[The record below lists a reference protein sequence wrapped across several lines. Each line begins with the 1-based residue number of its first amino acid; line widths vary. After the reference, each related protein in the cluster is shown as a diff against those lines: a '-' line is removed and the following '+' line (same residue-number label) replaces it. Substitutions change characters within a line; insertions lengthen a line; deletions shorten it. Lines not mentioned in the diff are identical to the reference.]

1 MANHFRRD
9 ARAEGVANGSSSAGK
24 PGARKAAIVI
34 GLTLLALVLL
44 GIVLF
49 VLWQRT
55 NGESKESGSKGE
67 AKVETVS
74 PKTDD
79 GNSSGEPAGNGLP
92 FSLTGVSSN
101 APVVKVKE
109 GETKASLADE
119 WTFGGDYREIGSF
132 PIDGSTVFG
141 SFTDDPDNLLSY
153 APALIGTSGGKR
165 LGSASA
171 ASGDGYFEPQDGT
184 GNSKQIVWRS
194 ARVNDS
200 NAFGVDDWQISRW
213 SAKDNEVR
221 VLASAESVNGRND
234 TPSIVG
240 EVVPTAN
247 DDYAF
252 FASNVLAGDSSW
264 ECDVLAMPV
273 DGGDVR
279 KLGEGSFP
287 AAVSGGVLFAT
298 SRVSDGHYAK
308 VCSARNG
315 SLTAAKTRLTVKSG
329 SDQWGVT
336 GVWASGNYKAV
347 SFSPASASSQTYV
360 GLWSGDFEK
369 PVIWLVIPS
378 GSVVAS
384 MNDRW
389 FVWGSG
395 SQGEN
400 AGMYAYRWSDGKT
413 LYLGTAKGYSRPAIS
428 EDGDVVM
435 VPETDGNDAARYHVG
450 KLD

>member
-1 MANHFRRD
+1 M
-9 ARAEGVANGSSSAGK
+9 
-24 PGARKAAIVI
+24 
-34 GLTLLALVLL
+34 
-44 GIVLF
+44 
-49 VLWQRT
+49 
-55 NGESKESGSKGE
+55 
-67 AKVETVS
+67 
-74 PKTDD
+74 
-79 GNSSGEPAGNGLP
+79 
-92 FSLTGVSSN
+92 
-101 APVVKVKE
+101 KVKE

-153 APALIGTSGGKR
+153 EPALIGASGARGLGGVSATSG
-165 LGSASA
+165 
-171 ASGDGYFEPQDGT
+171 DEYFEPQDGT

-315 SLTAAKTRLTVKSG
+315 SLTAAKTRLAVKSG

-369 PVIWLVIPS
+369 PVIWLAIPS

>member
-1 MANHFRRD
+1 MANHFRREAKTD
-9 ARAEGVANGSSSAGK
+9 RVVNGASSAEN
-24 PGARKAAIVI
+24 PGAKKAVVVI
-34 GLTLLALVLL
+34 CLVLL
-44 GIVLF
+44 VLISLAV
-49 VLWQRT
+49 VLWSRT
-55 NGESKESGSKGE
+55 NGSKKGSGFKGE

-74 PKTDD
+74 PAAD
-79 GNSSGEPAGNGLP
+79 GGDSSGKPAGNGLP

-101 APVVKVKE
+101 APIVKVKE
-109 GETKASLADE
+109 GEAKASLADE

-132 PIDGSTVFG
+132 PIDGSAVFG

-153 APALIGTSGGKR
+153 VPALIGPSGAKR
-165 LGSASA
+165 MGSASA

-184 GNSKQIVWRS
+184 GNSKQVVWRS

-200 NAFGVDDWQISRW
+200 NAFGMDDWQISRW
-213 SAKDNEVR
+213 SAKDGEVR
-221 VLASAESVNGRND
+221 VLASAEGVNGRKD

-247 DDYAF
+247 DAYAF
-252 FASNVLAGDSSW
+252 FASNVLAGDSLW

-273 DGGDVR
+273 NGGDVQR
-279 KLGEGSFP
+279 LGEGSFP
-287 AAVSGGVLFAT
+287 AAVSGGVVFAT
-298 SRVSDGHYAK
+298 SRLADGHYAK
-308 VCSARNG
+308 VCSASND
-315 SLTAAKTRLTVKSG
+315 SLTTAKTRLAVRSG

-336 GVWASGNYKAV
+336 GVWASGNYRAV
-347 SFSPASASSQTYV
+347 SFSPASGTGQTYV

-369 PVIWLVIPS
+369 PVIWLAIPS

-435 VPETDGNDAARYHVG
+435 VPETDGKDAARYHVG

>member
-1 MANHFRRD
+1 MANHFRRETG
-9 ARAEGVANGSSSAGK
+9 AEGVANGSSSAGK
-24 PGARKAAIVI
+24 LGARKAAIVI
-34 GLTLLALVLL
+34 GLSLLVLALL

-49 VLWQRT
+49 VLWTRT
-55 NGESKESGSKGE
+55 NGEPKESGSKGE
-67 AKVETVS
+67 AEVETVS

-79 GNSSGEPAGNGLP
+79 GNSSGGPAGTGLP

-101 APVVKVKE
+101 APIVKVKE
-109 GETKASLADE
+109 GEAKASLADE

-153 APALIGTSGGKR
+153 TPALIDTSGTKR

-171 ASGDGYFEPQDGT
+171 VSGDGYFEPQDGT
-184 GNSKQIVWRS
+184 GNSKQVVWRS

-221 VLASAESVNGRND
+221 VLASAEGINGRKD
-234 TPSIVG
+234 TPGIVG

-252 FASNVLAGDSSW
+252 FASNVLSGDSSW
-264 ECDVLAMPV
+264 ECDVIAMPV
-273 DGGDVR
+273 NGGEVQG
-279 KLGEGSFP
+279 LGEGSFP

-336 GVWASGNYKAV
+336 GVWASGNYRAV

-360 GLWSGDFEK
+360 GLWSGDFDK
-369 PVIWLVIPS
+369 PVVWLAIPS

-413 LYLGTAKGYSRPAIS
+413 LYLGTAKGYSRPSIS
-428 EDGDVVM
+428 QDGDVVM
-435 VPETDGNDAARYHVG
+435 VPETDGNKATRYHVG

>member
-9 ARAEGVANGSSSAGK
+9 ARAEGVANGSSSAEK
-24 PGARKAAIVI
+24 PGARKAAIVF
-34 GLTLLALVLL
+34 GLTLLAVVLL

-49 VLWQRT
+49 VLWPRT

-74 PKTDD
+74 SNTDD

-92 FSLTGVSSN
+92 FTLTGVSSN
-101 APVVKVKE
+101 APIVKVKE

-141 SFTDDPDNLLSY
+141 SFTDDPDSLLSY
-153 APALIGTSGGKR
+153 EPALIGASGARRLGGVSATSG
-165 LGSASA
+165 
-171 ASGDGYFEPQDGT
+171 DEYFEPQDGT

-213 SAKDNEVR
+213 SAKDDEVR

-247 DDYAF
+247 SNYAF

-264 ECDVLAMPV
+264 ECAVLAMPV

-298 SRVSDGHYAK
+298 SRMSDGHYAK
-308 VCSARNG
+308 VRSARNG
-315 SLTAAKTRLTVKSG
+315 SLTAAKMRFTVKSD

-336 GVWASGNYKAV
+336 GVWASGNYRAV
-347 SFSPASASSQTYV
+347 SFSPVNETDQTYV

-369 PVIWLVIPS
+369 PVIWLAIPS